1 MTNTNLGAGAHH
13 AITFFCFN
21 NDWQTN
27 LYGTLPPPTG
37 LDAPRSDFPE
47 LLQTNKQTIKYL
59 FFYRPLTNIR

>member
-13 AITFFCFN
+13 AITYFCFN

-47 LLQTNKQTIKYL
+47 LLFAIFYKQTNKQSNTYFAIGH
-59 FFYRPLTNIR
+59 